1 MKMAIFNTRGY
12 DLIGLFQELK
22 QVVENE
28 SCNEQPLPLHDYSYT
43 LKLDLHIFGE
53 IIPPGLKII
62 ISSRE
67 LKISFFGNST
77 PKCEIALKGLQRGGR
92 LIHEWDF

>member
-1 MKMAIFNTRGY
+1 MKMAIFNTRRY

-22 QVVENE
+22 QVVVNE
-28 SCNEQPLPLHDYSYT
+28 SCNEEPLPLHDYTS
-43 LKLDLHIFGE
+43 KLDPPIFGE

-77 PKCEIALKGLQRGGR
+77 PKCEMALKGLQRGGR
-92 LIHEWDF
+92 LIHELDF

>member
-22 QVVENE
+22 QVVVNE
-28 SCNEQPLPLHDYSYT
+28 SCNEEPLPLHDYT
-43 LKLDLHIFGE
+43 LKFDPPIFGE
-53 IIPPGLKII
+53 IILPGLKII

-92 LIHEWDF
+92 LIHELDF